1 SSTASGPSGSSRL
14 TTNACSA
21 TSRTRSNKRPIAV
34 KTTRT
39 RPIDPAVTRRPFNF
53 RLERVRALRERF
65 EDQAREDLAASLS
78 VRLKG
83 EAMLRAASETYSRAQ
98 ENRRHTAAVEVSGE
112 DLLASQAYI
121 ERASRM
127 REAAELELDRRDAEV
142 DARRTALL
150 AAARERQVL
159 ERLKERRRADH
170 RRESD
175 RVEAGLLDE
184 MAITSHRRLEASL

>member
-1 SSTASGPSGSSRL
+1 
-14 TTNACSA
+14 
-21 TSRTRSNKRPIAV
+21 
-34 KTTRT
+34 
-39 RPIDPAVTRRPFNF
+39 VTRRPFNF

-83 EAMLRAASETYSRAQ
+83 EAMLRAASETYVDAQ
-98 ENRRHTAAVEVSGE
+98 DTRRQTAAIEASGH

-121 ERASRM
+121 ERTSRQ
-127 REAAELELDRRDAEV
+127 RQAAELELDRRDAEV

-159 ERLKERRRADH
+159 ERLKERRRDAH
-170 RRESD
+170 RRESN
-175 RVEAGLLDE
+175 RVEAGILDE
-184 MAITSHRRLEASL
+184 VAIASHRRQEASL

>member
-1 SSTASGPSGSSRL
+1 
-14 TTNACSA
+14 
-21 TSRTRSNKRPIAV
+21 
-34 KTTRT
+34 
-39 RPIDPAVTRRPFNF
+39 VTRRPFNF

-83 EAMLRAASETYSRAQ
+83 EAMLRAASDNYQRAQ
-98 ENRRHTAAVEVSGE
+98 ETRRVTTSFEVTGH

-121 ERASRM
+121 DRTSRQ
-127 REAAELELDRRDAEV
+127 REAAELELDRREAEV
-142 DARRTALL
+142 DARRSALL
-150 AAARERQVL
+150 EASRERQVL

-170 RRESD
+170 RRESE

-184 MAITSHRRLEASL
+184 MAIATHRRLEASL

>member
-1 SSTASGPSGSSRL
+1 M
-14 TTNACSA
+14 
-21 TSRTRSNKRPIAV
+21 
-34 KTTRT
+34 
-39 RPIDPAVTRRPFNF
+39 TRRPFNF

-65 EDQAREDLAASLS
+65 EDQAREELAASLS

-83 EAMLRAASETYSRAQ
+83 EAMLRAASETYTRAQ
-98 ENRRHTAAVEVSGE
+98 DTRRHTAAIEVSGE

-127 REAAELELDRRDAEV
+127 RQAAELELDRRDAEV

-159 ERLKERRRADH
+159 ERLKERRHADH
-170 RRESD
+170 RRESQ

-184 MAITSHRRLEASL
+184 VAIATHRRLEASL